1 MTGDEATDL
10 LADRF
15 ECLGGILQAK
25 WDVVV
30 GTDQFALQV
39 DQADMDV
46 GALDVILE
54 ASELLLRWLL
64 HPILAGKS

>member
-10 LADRF
+10 LADRLQS
-15 ECLGGILQAK
+15 LGGILQTK

-46 GALDVILE
+46 GALDVYADEVPSFGIE
-54 ASELLLRWLL
+54 PEE
-64 HPILAGKS
+64 